1 MDKLAIIVKPSL
13 GGTTDCTT
21 PAPKQTGVF
30 VDTIRPIFESNT
42 NKCTGCHGPS
52 GAEAGMTLGGSE
64 CVKSSDI
71 VNFLVNKQSVT
82 GGQFKLVEPGNADKS
97 WLYLKATGKADA
109 AAA

>member
-1 MDKLAIIVKPSL
+1 
-13 GGTTDCTT
+13 
-21 PAPKQTGVF
+21 
-30 VDTIRPIFESNT
+30 
-42 NKCTGCHGPS
+42 
-52 GAEAGMTLGGSE
+52 MTLGGSE

-109 AAA
+109 AGCVTTAGVTCTTDTMPRGGGGVTLTQAQQDALKKWINDGAKAPQ